1 MFRPAEQRG
10 GVASTYDR
18 REFVTRDRSCR
29 GDTKWTLGERALLH
43 VRQESKSGALFHQQ
57 MKSRESGHLLLKL
70 VLKDNFVE
78 VNLSRIATS

>member
-1 MFRPAEQRG
+1 MPPSEGGDAGSIPAEGIRHNVKDPRG
-10 GVASTYDR
+10 ESKFIY
-18 REFVTRDRSCR
+18 S
-29 GDTKWTLGERALLH
+29 
-43 VRQESKSGALFHQQ
+43 RQESKSGALFHQQ